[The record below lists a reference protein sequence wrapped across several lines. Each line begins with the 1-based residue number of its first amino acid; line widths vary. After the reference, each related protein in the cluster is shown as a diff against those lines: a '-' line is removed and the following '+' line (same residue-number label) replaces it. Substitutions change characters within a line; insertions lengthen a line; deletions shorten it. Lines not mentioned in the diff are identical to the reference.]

1 MKLES
6 FAELKIY
13 DSISQPIML
22 IDDKNRIIYCNTHA
36 GNFLSVMVDGNY
48 INEDINDILKFKE
61 KNSESYSWFDFYR
74 MNEENFEASVDIN
87 LYRISDVK
95 ISLTDL
101 IIKDKRYKFIVI
113 SKIIKKESF
122 FNNLKPKD
130 EVEVTSTSNIF
141 NFINIKDYMKK
152 YSGEVISDNIALG
165 IVNATSTGIVI
176 EKNNKIISINNSA
189 KSILGEFEDNISEDE
204 LLGKSLLEIVDIHT
218 ITYKDKIIE
227 KQHECLSDKNIVD
240 RMIIRKD
247 GSKIFCEITTM
258 FLNEKQDKY
267 YIYLIKDI
275 TKRVEMEKTLISNK
289 NGYMKLL
296 ELLPIGVMLHTN
308 NKFNSANKAQEKI
321 LGVEEINN
329 LTSEDIINM
338 IHEDSRQIYRE
349 MYYYAIKTGKTTDVN
364 ELKMI
369 KKDGSTIEVE
379 MVMMT
384 MTYEG
389 ERCIIMLTEEITERK
404 RAQIDKLKLKET
416 LKYDKLK
423 TEFISNVSHELKTPL
438 NIILSTVQLL
448 QFNYK
453 DNGDEQL
460 NKYLELT
467 KVNSYRLLRL
477 INNLIDGTSID
488 VGNLKMNFENYNIVK
503 IVEDI
508 TMEAVEY
515 VENKG
520 LTITFD
526 TNVEEKIIGVDKDNI
541 ERIILN
547 LLSNAVKF
555 SKPNGRI
562 EVQVID
568 EGDIVKLK
576 VSDDGKGISKEDQEK
591 IFYKF
596 VQVEQLFTRS
606 HEGTGIG
613 LSLVKS
619 IVENHGGNI
628 YVKSELG
635 VGSEFTV
642 ELPNILS
649 KKSMLFKNYTINQVS
664 STEKVKIEFSDI

>member
-13 DSISQPIML
+13 DSISQPIL
-22 IDDKNRIIYCNTHA
+22 IIDDKNRIIYCNTHA
-36 GNFLSVMVDGNY
+36 GNFLSVMINGNY
-48 INEDINDILKFKE
+48 INEDINNILRFKE
-61 KNSESYSWFDFYR
+61 KSSGNYSWFDFYK
-74 MNEENFEASVDIN
+74 MTEDSFEASVEIN
-87 LYRISDVK
+87 LYRIK
-95 ISLTDL
+95 NLKLNLANLTIENKKYKLLL
-101 IIKDKRYKFIVI
+101 IHEVQ
-113 SKIIKKESF
+113 KKESF
-122 FNNLKPKD
+122 FNMLTQVD
-130 EVEVTSTSNIF
+130 EESSKNKNTTL
-141 NFINIKDYMKK
+141 NFINIKDYMEK
-152 YSGEVISDNIALG
+152 YCGEKISNNIYRG
-165 IVNATSTGIVI
+165 IVNATSTGVVI
-176 EKNNKIISINNSA
+176 EKNNKIISINNSG
-189 KSILGEFEDNISEDE
+189 KGILGGFEYDVDNKE
-204 LLGKSLLEIVDIHT
+204 LLGKSLLDIVEMHP
-218 ITYKDKIIE
+218 ITYKDKTIAE
-227 KQHECLSDKNIVD
+227 QHEIFSDKNIVD
-240 RMIIRKD
+240 RMLIRKN
-247 GSKIFCEITTM
+247 GSRIFCEITTM
-258 FLNEKQDKY
+258 FLDEDNDRY
-267 YIYLIKDI
+267 HIYLIKDI
-275 TKRVEMEKTLISNK
+275 TRRIKMEKNLINNK
-289 NGYMKLL
+289 NSYMKLL
-296 ELLPIGVMLHTN
+296 EILPIGVMIYVN
-308 NKFNSANKAQEKI
+308 NKFNSGNKAQGKI
-321 LGVEEINN
+321 LGVEDINKLN
-329 LTSEDIINM
+329 FKNIINM
-338 IHEDSRQIYRE
+338 VHEDYRQVYKE
-349 MYYYAIKTGKTTDVN
+349 MYYQANETGKTTDVH

-369 KKDGSTIEVE
+369 KKDGSIIEVE
-379 MVMMT
+379 VAMMR

-389 ERCIIMLTEEITERK
+389 EKCVVILTEEITERK
-404 RAQIDKLKLKET
+404 RAQLDKLKLKEA

-438 NIILSTVQLL
+438 NIILSTIQLL

-460 NKYLELT
+460 NKYLDLT

-488 VGNLKMNFENYNIVK
+488 VGNLKMNFDNYNIVK

-541 ERIILN
+541 ERIVLN

-555 SKPNGRI
+555 SKPNGKI

-576 VSDDGKGISKEDQEK
+576 VADDGKGISKEDQEK

-596 VQVEQLFTRS
+596 VQVEQLFTRT
-606 HEGTGIG
+606 HEGSGIG

-649 KKSMLFKNYTINQVS
+649 KKSMLFKKHTINHVS